1 MWSKPWKF
9 AEGIT
14 IGAGLILVGLMLQF
28 TIGPID
34 WRLLAYPFNTILLAI
49 YVLVLGV
56 LYAVRKHV
64 YVIEWTMTVYAAVP
78 APSDHSAHVVTQL
91 VVVDYERWSFFH
103 FLKHPFLKDF

>member
-49 YVLVLGV
+49 YVLVLGI
-56 LYAVRKHV
+56 LYVVRKHV
-64 YVIEWTMTVYAAVP
+64 YVIEWTMTIYAAVP
-78 APSDHSAHVVTQL
+78 ALAYEIGRAHV
-91 VVVDYERWSFFH
+91 
-103 FLKHPFLKDF
+103 